1 MENSDTD
8 SDATDKDTDGTG
20 SAEVFDVHI
29 EDPGV
34 RVEGEMETDVSFKVC
49 NVNSFAVST
58 TDSSLLFNLHN
69 KTDKC
74 TCIKYVVLHITD
86 YQHVSI
92 TFAIISR
99 VALQEYYKY
108 NKLPN

>member
-8 SDATDKDTDGTG
+8 SDATVKDIDGTG
-20 SAEVFDVHI
+20 SVEVFDVHNK
-29 EDPGV
+29 EPGV
-34 RVEGEMETDVSFKVC
+34 AVEGKMKTDVSFKVC

-74 TCIKYVVLHITD
+74 THIKYVVLRITD
-86 YQHVSI
+86 YEHVLI
-92 TFAIISR
+92 AFAIIIR
-99 VALQEYYKY
+99 VALQEY
-108 NKLPN
+108 

>member
-8 SDATDKDTDGTG
+8 SDNTGTG
-20 SAEVFDVHI
+20 SAEVFDMHN
-29 EDPGV
+29 EEPGV
-34 RVEGEMETDVSFKVC
+34 RVEGERKTDVSFKVC

-74 TCIKYVVLHITD
+74 TYIKYALLHITY
-86 YQHVSI
+86 YQYVLI
-92 TFAIISR
+92 TFAIIIR
-99 VALQEYYKY
+99 VALQEY
-108 NKLPN
+108 

>member
-20 SAEVFDVHI
+20 SAEVFDAYY
-29 EDPGV
+29 EEQ
-34 RVEGEMETDVSFKVC
+34 RVTIEGEIKTDVSFKVC

-86 YQHVSI
+86 YQHVLIASV
-92 TFAIISR
+92 IIIR
-99 VALQEYYKY
+99 VALQEY
-108 NKLPN
+108 